1 MQPQLTPFLDWYGI
15 WPSHRK
21 LEDDGTVWSQD
32 PPQGIELVPELARKS
47 EVFFH
52 KERPWEQEANLH
64 INAMLHDG
72 GRYRL
77 WYGVQRLDDIT
88 RSYVCYAESD
98 DGFTWQ
104 RPELGLCEYEG
115 STRNNIICA
124 GRDHPLGWVF
134 IDPSAPAAERYKAV
148 GPGANYFRDGK
159 PDPEMDSARFKALLA
174 ARDLGDVSAGE
185 KAQGIEIRQQLHGAT
200 SADGIHWHNLS
211 TPVFDAGATQLDTHN
226 LCVYDPHQEQYVAYL
241 RGHIDRRRL
250 VRRASGTQFESLAD
264 PHPCLLPDPLD
275 ALDDDIYNPCY
286 TPYPGTQPRY
296 LMFPSIYHRI
306 ASTVDVQ
313 LAVSRDN
320 HQWIRPF
327 RQPIIDRAYEGG
339 TYGQLYASPNLI
351 AANGTWRLPFR
362 GYQRRHD
369 FLRRG
374 STSYPEDGEFRWA
387 CWEPDRLAGIEAKDE
402 GRVTLIERPCSGREL
417 LLNFRTAPDGWIK
430 AEIVQTIHTPPQPVD
445 AHPGFSLAEA
455 EPLSGDSISEAA
467 RWQGQTDLSAL
478 AGENVGLRFH
488 LYKAKL
494 FSVSI

>member
-1 MQPQLTPFLDWYGI
+1 
-15 WPSHRK
+15 
-21 LEDDGTVWSQD
+21 
-32 PPQGIELVPELARKS
+32 
-47 EVFFH
+47 
-52 KERPWEQEANLH
+52 
-64 INAMLHDG
+64 MLHDG

-148 GPGANYFRDGK
+148 GPGANYFRNGK
-159 PDPEMDSARFKALLA
+159 PDPEMDSTRFKALLA

-200 SADGIHWHNLS
+200 SADGIHWQNLS
-211 TPVFDAGATQLDTHN
+211 APVFDAGSTQLDTHN

-250 VRRASGTQFESLAD
+250 VRRAAGPQFESLAD

-327 RQPIIDRAYEGG
+327 RQPIIDRTYEGG

-374 STSYPEDGEFRWA
+374 AASYPEDGEFRWA
-387 CWEPDRLAGIEAKDE
+387 CWEPDRLAGIEAKGE
-402 GRVTLIERPCSGREL
+402 GRVTLIERPCCGREL
-417 LLNFRTAPDGWIK
+417 LLNFRTAPGRLDQGRNRPDHSH
-430 AEIVQTIHTPPQPVD
+430 ATP
-445 AHPGFSLAEA
+445 
-455 EPLSGDSISEAA
+455 A
-467 RWQGQTDLSAL
+467 RRSPPRLFARRGRTPHGRFHRRGSAL
-478 AGENVGLRFH
+478 AGPNRPISPCGRKRRPPLSPVQSQAVFGVYLRRPANTSASPYLYTVKHCICKEMNV
-488 LYKAKL
+488 KNITV
-494 FSVSI
+494 SVELLTNFRLMFTKSKSV

>member
-1 MQPQLTPFLDWYGI
+1 MQSQPTPFLDWYGI

-32 PPQGIELVPELARKS
+32 PPQGIELAPELARKS
-47 EVFFH
+47 EVFFR
-52 KERPWEQEANLH
+52 KERPWEQGANLH
-64 INAMLHDG
+64 INAMLHDE

-98 DGFTWQ
+98 DGFTYQ

-185 KAQGIEIRQQLHGAT
+185 KAQGIEIRQQLLGAT
-200 SADGIHWHNLS
+200 SPDGIHWHNLS
-211 TPVFDAGATQLDTHN
+211 APVFDAGATQLDTHN

-250 VRRASGTQFESLAD
+250 VRRASGPQFESLAD

-351 AANGTWRLPFR
+351 AANDTWRLPFG

-374 STSYPEDGEFRWA
+374 ASYPEDGEFRWA
-387 CWEPDRLAGIEAKDE
+387 CWEPDRLAGIEAKGE
-402 GRVTLIERPCSGREL
+402 GRVTL
-417 LLNFRTAPDGWIK
+417 
-430 AEIVQTIHTPPQPVD
+430 
-445 AHPGFSLAEA
+445 
-455 EPLSGDSISEAA
+455 
-467 RWQGQTDLSAL
+467 
-478 AGENVGLRFH
+478 
-488 LYKAKL
+488 
-494 FSVSI
+494 

>member
-1 MQPQLTPFLDWYGI
+1 MQPQPTPFLDWYGI

-32 PPQGIELVPELARKS
+32 PPQGIELAPELARKS

-52 KERPWEQEANLH
+52 KERPWEQGANLH

-72 GRYRL
+72 GHYRL
-77 WYGVQRLDDIT
+77 WYGVQRLEDIT

-148 GPGANYFRDGK
+148 GPGANYFRNGK
-159 PDPEMDSARFKALLA
+159 PDPEMDSTRFKALLA

-200 SADGIHWHNLS
+200 SPDGIHWHNLS
-211 TPVFDAGATQLDTHN
+211 APVFDAGSTQLDTHN

-250 VRRASGTQFESLAD
+250 VRRAAGPQFESLAD

-320 HQWIRPF
+320 HQWLRPF

-339 TYGQLYASPNLI
+339 NVWPALRQPESHRGQRHL
-351 AANGTWRLPFR
+351 AA
-362 GYQRRHD
+362 
-369 FLRRG
+369 
-374 STSYPEDGEFRWA
+374 A
-387 CWEPDRLAGIEAKDE
+387 
-402 GRVTLIERPCSGREL
+402 V
-417 LLNFRTAPDGWIK
+417 
-430 AEIVQTIHTPPQPVD
+430 
-445 AHPGFSLAEA
+445 
-455 EPLSGDSISEAA
+455 
-467 RWQGQTDLSAL
+467 
-478 AGENVGLRFH
+478 
-488 LYKAKL
+488 
-494 FSVSI
+494 